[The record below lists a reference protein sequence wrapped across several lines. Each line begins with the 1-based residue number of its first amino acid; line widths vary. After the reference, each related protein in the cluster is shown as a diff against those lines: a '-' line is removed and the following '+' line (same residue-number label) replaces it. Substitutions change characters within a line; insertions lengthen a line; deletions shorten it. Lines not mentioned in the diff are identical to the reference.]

1 MYDSEERV
9 MMLEHYRYTSQGS
22 WVVLLD
28 ASTLARRTGKDESYW
43 PIGVSKST
51 LLCLILKVSKS
62 HLLREVIANSLLTKG
77 REDYPGFPRPL
88 AQEIEMTMP
97 YLDMDAA
104 ESQKEER

>member
-62 HLLREVIANSLLTKG
+62 HYYEK
-77 REDYPGFPRPL
+77 
-88 AQEIEMTMP
+88 
-97 YLDMDAA
+97 
-104 ESQKEER
+104 